1 MAEKPG
7 GEHMATTA
15 ERASLQARD
24 TGEGVRPA
32 GGVLFDW
39 VAIAVG
45 GLLVGGFYLDAWAH
59 SHGKT
64 DNTFFTPWH
73 AVLYS
78 GLLVAIVAVAGALA
92 WNHSRGYAWS
102 RALPDGY
109 DLSLLGVALFMLGG
123 LGDLAWHEIFGVEL
137 DLDAAFSPTHILL
150 VVAVT
155 LIVTGPLRAAWH
167 RREEVH
173 GLAEWLPILLSLG
186 FTLSV
191 FTVITQ
197 WLHPFVQP
205 WAGQNLAQ
213 TAGSNEGLAA
223 AGVWVQTG
231 LLMGVVLLALR
242 RWAPPFGSLTL
253 IFTLNALLLSFMR
266 DQYRFILVALV
277 AGVVADLLVVGLK
290 PSAARP
296 TALHIFAFLVPAVLF
311 TLYFLLIILT
321 EGIAWTVHMW
331 TGTVVTAGVVG
342 LLLSYVLVPPPLPEQ
357 RS

>member
-7 GEHMATTA
+7 SEHMASTA
-15 ERASLQARD
+15 ERVSLQARA

-39 VAIAVG
+39 AAIAVG

-78 GLLVAIVAVAGALA
+78 GLLVAIVAVAAALA
-92 WNHSRGYAWS
+92 WNHSRGYPWS

-109 DLSLLGVALFMLGG
+109 SPSLLGVALFMLGG

-167 RREEVH
+167 RREEAR
-173 GLAEWLPILLSLG
+173 GPAEWLPILLSLG

-205 WAGQNLAQ
+205 WAGQGLAQ
-213 TAGSNEGLAA
+213 TTGSNEGLAA

-231 LLMGVVLLALR
+231 LLMGVVLVALR

-266 DQYRFILVALV
+266 DQYRFVLVALV
-277 AGVVADLLVVGLK
+277 AGVVADLLVMGLK

-296 TALHIFAFLVPAVLF
+296 TALHIFALLVPVVLF
-311 TLYFLLIILT
+311 TLYFLVIIFR
-321 EGIAWTVHMW
+321 EGIAWSVHMW

-342 LLLSYVLVPPPLPEQ
+342 LLLSYVLVPLEG
-357 RS
+357 

>member
-7 GEHMATTA
+7 GERMTATV
-15 ERASLQARD
+15 EQASLQARA
-24 TGEGVRPA
+24 TGEGVRPS

-39 VAIAVG
+39 AVVVVG

-59 SHGKT
+59 SHGQV
-64 DNTFFTPWH
+64 DDTFFTPWH

-78 GLLVAIVAVAGALA
+78 GLLVAMVGAGGALA

-102 RALPDGY
+102 RALPVGY
-109 DLSLLGVALFMLGG
+109 DLSLLGVALFGLGG

-155 LIVTGPLRAAWH
+155 LIVTGPLRASWH
-167 RREEVH
+167 RNKEAH
-173 GLAEWLPILLSLG
+173 GPAEWLPIAVSVG
-186 FTLSV
+186 YTLSV

-205 WAGQNLAQ
+205 WAGQDLAQ
-213 TAGSNEGLAA
+213 ATGSNEGLAV

-231 LLMGVVLLALR
+231 LLMGVVLVALR
-242 RWAPPFGSLTL
+242 RWSLPFGSLTL

-277 AGVVADLLVVGLK
+277 AGVVADLLVMWLR
-290 PSAARP
+290 PSVSRP
-296 TALHIFAFLVPAVLF
+296 LALHTFAFLVPVVLF
-311 TLYFLLIILT
+311 ALYFLLIILT
-321 EGIAWTVHMW
+321 EGIAWSVHVW

-342 LLLSYVLVPPPLPEQ
+342 LLLSYVLVPPALPEQ